1 MKKLHSK
8 NKEKG
13 INHLKLILSIVL
25 SIILLDQLTK
35 FLVRSSLGL
44 GQSKTLIPK
53 VLELA
58 YVQNTGIA
66 FGMLKNLQWVMII
79 VNVLIICVI
88 IFYLRYVR
96 QKKVALSLGMIL
108 GGAFGNLI
116 DRVVYGTITD
126 FIKVSIW
133 PVFNIADACITI
145 GAIMLAIYFLKKDN

>member
-1 MKKLHSK
+1 MHSK

>member
-1 MKKLHSK
+1 
-8 NKEKG
+8 
-13 INHLKLILSIVL
+13 
-25 SIILLDQLTK
+25 
-35 FLVRSSLGL
+35 
-44 GQSKTLIPK
+44 
-53 VLELA
+53 
-58 YVQNTGIA
+58 
-66 FGMLKNLQWVMII
+66 MLKNLQWVMII